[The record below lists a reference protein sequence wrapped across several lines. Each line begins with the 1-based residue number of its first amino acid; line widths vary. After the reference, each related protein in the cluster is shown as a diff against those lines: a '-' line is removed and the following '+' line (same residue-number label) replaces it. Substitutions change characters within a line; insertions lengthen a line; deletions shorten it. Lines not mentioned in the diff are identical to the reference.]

1 MGHPIDHIRTHL
13 EIPPEMEQS
22 LRSIMTQHTFK
33 RGETISAISDMRSNV
48 FYIQNGAAR
57 VYYLKSGKEHT
68 YSFAFDDEFV
78 TLSPYLWKTPD
89 NIPTI
94 EFLEPTE
101 VIFVPIPGTHFL
113 MQDYAR
119 EHLAEASTFLLTALI
134 EHTHFRASD
143 GIGYRTLQVADKP
156 LSQDIGARHDN
167 PDSIVSRS
175 HEGDAVQNKGWEVL
189 TPALNVHVTKIY
201 ALMPCT
207 LCVS

>member
-22 LRSIMTQHTFK
+22 LRSIMPQHTFK

-134 EHTHFRASD
+134 EHTHFLEERIFVLQTASATERYKWLINRYPKILERATITQIASYL
-143 GIGYRTLQVADKP
+143 G
-156 LSQDIGARHDN
+156 
-167 PDSIVSRS
+167 
-175 HEGDAVQNKGWEVL
+175 
-189 TPALNVHVTKIY
+189 VTKE
-201 ALMPCT
+201 T
-207 LCVS
+207 LYRIRAGKY